1 MIKINR
7 GEDIIDIITGDIDL
21 ISSVY
26 YYSSADVSVEIEPII
41 SIEGNQIVCK
51 LPSEELAKLQTGQL
65 CCSVVLASEDSDF
78 PDGEDTQIQNL
89 GLPIWLRK

>member
-26 YYSSADVSVEIEPII
+26 YYSSADESVEIEPII
-41 SIEGNQIVCK
+41 SMEENQIVCK
-51 LPSEELAKLQTGQL
+51 LPSDELAKLQTGQL

-89 GLPIWLRK
+89 GLPIWLR